1 MSSKILFVDCDG
13 TIRRPKSG
21 GVFIESPDDQEI
33 IPGADKAINH
43 AVSEGFMVIGITN
56 QGGVAAGKK
65 SLESCIEEQRF
76 TLQLFPQITAI
87 YFCPD
92 FAGNDCW
99 RVNREPGH
107 DYPHHRSHLLDS
119 SESFRKPGIGMI
131 SLARQN
137 HSLPVS
143 QLGSFA
149 PFRDSWMVGDRPED
163 EQCAKA
169 AGIDFMP
176 ADIWRDRFLLPPDLG
191 AEKGVYIV

>member
-1 MSSKILFVDCDG
+1 VVLKMAKILFVGCDG

-65 SLESCIEEQRF
+65 SLESCLAEQRF
-76 TLQLFPQITAI
+76 TLRLFPSLAAI

-92 FAGNDCW
+92 FEGS
-99 RVNREPGH
+99 RVFAVGRGGDFVDH
-107 DYPHHRSHLLDS
+107 DFSRTDFFD
-119 SESFRKPGIGMI
+119 SFRKPGIGMLQYACSDMFGS
-131 SLARQN
+131 SL
-137 HSLPVS
+137 SPD
-143 QLGSFA
+143 SF
-149 PFRDSWMVGDRPED
+149 MVGDRPED
-163 EQCAKA
+163 QECAKA